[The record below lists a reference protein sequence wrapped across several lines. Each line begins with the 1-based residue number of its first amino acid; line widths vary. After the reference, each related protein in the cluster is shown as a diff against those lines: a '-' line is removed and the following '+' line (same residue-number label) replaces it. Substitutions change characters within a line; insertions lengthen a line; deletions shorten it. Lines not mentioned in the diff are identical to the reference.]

1 LLPAAAGAVE
11 AHVESEECVVL
22 LPMKR
27 ASGMVVSSCS
37 NIEGEFT
44 RGYSRKCLFD
54 ACEDKAYEFLDILLG
69 RHVPPLG
76 CDSVYLFLLLV
87 HRGQIFLL

>member
-27 ASGMVVSSCS
+27 LSGMVVSSCS
-37 NIEGEFT
+37 NIEG
-44 RGYSRKCLFD
+44 GVYQG
-54 ACEDKAYEFLDILLG
+54 ILT
-69 RHVPPLG
+69 
-76 CDSVYLFLLLV
+76 
-87 HRGQIFLL
+87 